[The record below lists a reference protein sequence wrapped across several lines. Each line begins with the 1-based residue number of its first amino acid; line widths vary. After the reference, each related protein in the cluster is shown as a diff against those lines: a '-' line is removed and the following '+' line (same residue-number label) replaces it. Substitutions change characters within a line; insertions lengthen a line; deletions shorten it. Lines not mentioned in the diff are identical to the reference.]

1 MSRCSDR
8 RKLSELDPVTFFIVT
23 ELMRAERELATPARA
38 PEPVP
43 PIAEDALA
51 QVA

>member
-1 MSRCSDR
+1 MDRCNDH

-23 ELMRAERELATPARA
+23 ELMRAEDQELTEEQFEYFER
-38 PEPVP
+38 
-43 PIAEDALA
+43 